1 MKSISISLSPERSEK
16 LKAIQEATATQTHSV
31 QVAGLSFE
39 VEPRKVSASAICIGL
54 LNAAIDDAHSR
65 L

>member
-16 LKAIQEATATQTHSV
+16 LKAIQEATSTQAQSV
-31 QVAGLSFE
+31 EVAGLSFV
-39 VEPRKVSASAICIGL
+39 VEPRKVSASSIAIGL
-54 LNAAIDDAHSR
+54 LNAAIDDAHAR

>member
-1 MKSISISLSPERSEK
+1 MKNVTISLSPERSEK

-39 VEPRKVSASAICIGL
+39 VEPRKVSASAIAKSL
-54 LNAAIDDAHSR
+54 LNAAIDNAHAQ